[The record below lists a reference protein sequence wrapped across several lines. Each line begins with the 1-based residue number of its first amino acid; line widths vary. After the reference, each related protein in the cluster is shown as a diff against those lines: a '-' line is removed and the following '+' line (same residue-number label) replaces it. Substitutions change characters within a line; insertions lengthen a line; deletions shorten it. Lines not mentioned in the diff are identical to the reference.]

1 MEEVKESNG
10 NKENGEN
17 IKGDEDI
24 KGNNDIKSDEDIKD
38 SGNTGSEDDDNEQIS
53 LRTIIRERA
62 TEEDMPLTKNITLKK
77 IIGGDFLYTQ
87 FIRKQIWLIL
97 LITVFIVIYI
107 STRYQCQQ
115 DLIRVDKLK
124 KQLVDAQYRA
134 LSSSS
139 ELTQK
144 SRESK
149 VLEILH
155 ESNDSSLHIAT
166 QQPYIVNVPEGAE

>member
-1 MEEVKESNG
+1 MEEFKANNNDNSDNIDNNGSNG
-10 NKENGEN
+10 S
-17 IKGDEDI
+17 
-24 KGNNDIKSDEDIKD
+24 ND
-38 SGNTGSEDDDNEQIS
+38 SEEIS

-97 LITVFIVIYI
+97 LIVVFIVIYI

-115 DLIRVDKLK
+115 DLIRVNILK

-149 VLEILH
+149 VLEILR
-155 ESNDSSLHIAT
+155 ESNDSTLHIAT
-166 QQPYIVNVPEGAE
+166 QQPYIVNVPEEDE